1 MIQLSEKAFRK
12 LVIALSV
19 YLVSLFAANTLG
31 AKLMPFIFDTQLSVG
46 IFMFPF
52 VFLMTDV
59 IGEVYGKKIAK
70 YFVFAGFVA
79 TALFIVFSFLSLAM
93 PWGHRLP
100 VPMESYNDVF
110 GLSLRFAIASLVAF
124 LVAEYQDVIAFFFF
138 KERLQKA
145 GFWLRSTLSN
155 VWSQL
160 IDTALFMGIAYAGV
174 LPLSVIIGIA
184 VPWWLYKIA
193 MGFFYTPLSY
203 IGIKFLKEKDEDN
216 SGKN

>member
-1 MIQLSEKAFRK
+1 MIQLSEKAFKK
-12 LVIALSV
+12 LIIALSV

-31 AKLMPFIFDTQLSVG
+31 TKLMPFIFDTQLSVG

-59 IGEVYGKKIAK
+59 VGEVYGKKVAK
-70 YFVFAGFVA
+70 YFVLAGVVS
-79 TALFIVFSFLSLAM
+79 TVLFIAYTFLSLAM

-110 GLSLRFAIASLVAF
+110 GLSVRFAIASVVAF
-124 LVAEYQDVIAFFFF
+124 VVAQYQDVLAFFFF
-138 KERLQKA
+138 KAKLGEKL
-145 GFWLRSTLSN
+145 FWLRSTLSN
-155 VWSQL
+155 IWSQGL
-160 IDTALFMGIAYAGV
+160 DTALFMGIAYAGV

-184 VPWWLYKIA
+184 IPWWLYKVA
-193 MGFFYTPLSY
+193 MGFLYTPLSY

-216 SGKN
+216 TGKN

>member
-1 MIQLSEKAFRK
+1 MIQLSENQLRK
-12 LVIALSV
+12 LVIALAV

-31 AKLMPFIFDTQLSVG
+31 AKLMPFLFGTQLSVG

-59 IGEVYGKKIAK
+59 IGEVYGKKVAK
-70 YFVFAGFVA
+70 YFVLAGFVA

-124 LVAEYQDVIAFFFF
+124 IVAEYQDVIAFFFF
-138 KERLQKA
+138 KDFFKKS
-145 GFWLRSTLSN
+145 GFWLRSNLSN
-155 VWSQL
+155 LWSQFL
-160 IDTALFMGIAYAGV
+160 DTALFMSIAYVGV
-174 LPLSVIIGIA
+174 LPLSVIVGIA
-184 VPWWLYKIA
+184 LPWWLYKVG
-193 MGFFYTPLSY
+193 MGFLYTPLSY
-203 IGIKFLKEKDEDN
+203 IGIKLLKEKEE
-216 SGKN
+216 KPA

>member
-12 LVIALSV
+12 LVIALAV

-59 IGEVYGKKIAK
+59 VGEVYGKKVAK
-70 YFVFAGFVA
+70 YFVLAGFVA

-138 KERLQKA
+138 KERLAKA

-160 IDTALFMGIAYAGV
+160 LDTALFMAIAYVGV
-174 LPLSVIIGIA
+174 LPLNVIIGIA
-184 VPWWLYKIA
+184 IPWWLYKIA
-193 MGFFYTPLSY
+193 MGFLYTPLSY
-203 IGIKFLKEKDEDN
+203 IGIKFLKEKDENHSDTN
-216 SGKN
+216 